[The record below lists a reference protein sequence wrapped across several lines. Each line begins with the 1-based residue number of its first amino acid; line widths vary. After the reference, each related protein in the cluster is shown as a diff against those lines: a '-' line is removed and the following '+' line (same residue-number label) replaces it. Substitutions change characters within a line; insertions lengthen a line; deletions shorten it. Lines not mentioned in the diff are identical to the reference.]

1 MKICVKSLLLTVFA
15 SCMIVGLNSCDTKNS
30 SDGDKPGKPSADGL
44 VYSGDEIQEKVVD
57 DHGNK
62 AIRIEKDERISHPE
76 LMKNR
81 ENCFIVM
88 SKKDYYLY
96 VYEAQDADT
105 VMLARYD
112 CCFALNKGQ
121 KEKEGDMRTPHC
133 TMDNPFIITQIA
145 DASTWEHDF
154 GDGRGPIKSYGAY
167 FHRLDT
173 HGHKGIGIHGS
184 TNNEESVPGRASE
197 GCIRLL
203 DADIIDLREN
213 YTFEGMKVVIK
224 AEDVDDLPFEVNAMR
239 KQAIKR
245 KRHLNP
251 KKVS

>member
-62 AIRIEKDERISHPE
+62 AIRIDKDERISHPE
-76 LMKNR
+76 LIKNR

-154 GDGRGPIKSYGAY
+154 GDGRGPIKSYG
-167 FHRLDT
+167 
-173 HGHKGIGIHGS
+173 S
-184 TNNEESVPGRASE
+184 
-197 GCIRLL
+197 
-203 DADIIDLREN
+203 
-213 YTFEGMKVVIK
+213 
-224 AEDVDDLPFEVNAMR
+224 
-239 KQAIKR
+239 
-245 KRHLNP
+245 
-251 KKVS
+251 